1 MKIKLFFLS
10 SFLFL
15 ICCKTQQNNI
25 TTKKEN
31 IEFETKKKNNYN
43 IKTVLL
49 HKKENNLSLPI
60 INLKSDEQL
69 KLSFDDLNYESS
81 VLYITIE
88 HYDAMWKKSNLMQS
102 EYINGFT
109 SDEILN
115 YQFSFNTLQNYV
127 HYEYLFP
134 SDNLKPLLSG
144 NYKFKIYDLNGDTLF
159 NKRFMVLEN
168 KINIDLN
175 IKKATLSSDR
185 KIKHE
190 LDFTLNHQNIN
201 IVDPFSQ
208 IKVIVKQN
216 NKEDNAITNLKPLY
230 IRNNTLIYDYNE
242 ENTFFGNNEFRHFD
256 IKSLRYFSERI
267 KNITYDSTSYKV
279 DLFTESKR
287 AYDNYSIEPDL
298 NGKFYIKSQEA
309 RNSNIESEYVYV
321 NFKLKSNFIQEGDVY
336 IVGGLSNWE
345 KNNEFKLEFDS
356 INNIYSK
363 SIYLKQGYYN
373 YHYAVND
380 TSLNYLDVA
389 SIEGTHYQTR
399 NSYEI
404 YVYFNDTNDRHEKLI
419 GFTNALSKEL
429 F

>member
-1 MKIKLFFLS
+1 MKIKLLFLS

-15 ICCKTQQNNI
+15 VCCKIQ
-25 TTKKEN
+25 KEN
-31 IEFETKKKNNYN
+31 NKFIKEDVVLESNNKNNYN
-43 IKTVLL
+43 IRTVLL

-60 INLKSDEQL
+60 INLNSAEQL

-88 HYDAMWKKSNLMQS
+88 HYDAMWNKSNLMKS

-109 SDEILN
+109 SDEIIN
-115 YQFSFNTLQNYV
+115 YQFSFNTIQNYI

-144 NYKFKIYDLNGDTLF
+144 NYKFKVYDLNGDTLF
-159 NKRFMVLEN
+159 NKKFMVLEN

-175 IKKATLSSDR
+175 IKKATLSKDR

-208 IKVIVKQN
+208 IKVIIKQN
-216 NKEDNAITNLKPLY
+216 NREDNAITNLKPLY

-256 IKSLRYFSERI
+256 IKSLRYYSERI
-267 KNITYDSTSYKV
+267 KNITYDSTRYKV

-321 NFKLKSNFIQEGDVY
+321 NFKLKSNFVEDGNVY
-336 IVGGLSNWE
+336 IIGELSNWE

-356 INNIYSK
+356 TNNMYSK

-373 YHYAVND
+373 YHYAIND
-380 TSLNYLDVA
+380 TALNLLDVA
-389 SIEGTHYQTR
+389 RIEGTHYQTR

-404 YVYFNDTNDRHEKLI
+404 YVYFNDTNDRYQKLI

>member
-1 MKIKLFFLS
+1 MKIKLLFLS
-10 SFLFL
+10 IFLFL
-15 ICCKTQQNNI
+15 ICCKTQRNNVSFS
-25 TTKKEN
+25 KED
-31 IEFETKKKNNYN
+31 IKVESKKKNNYN
-43 IKTVLL
+43 IKTILL

-60 INLKSDEQL
+60 INLNSEEQL

-81 VLYITIE
+81 VLYVTIE
-88 HYDAMWKKSNLMQS
+88 HYDAMWNKSNLMQS

-109 SDEILN
+109 SDEIIN

-134 SDNLKPLLSG
+134 SENLKPLLSG
-144 NYKFKIYDLNGDTLF
+144 NYKFKVYDLNGDTLF

-256 IKSLRYFSERI
+256 IKSLRYYSERI
-267 KNITYDSTSYKV
+267 KNIVYDSTNYKV
-279 DLFTESKR
+279 DLFAESKR

-309 RNSNIESEYVYV
+309 RNSKIESEYVYV
-321 NFKLKSNFIQEGDVY
+321 NFKLKSNFIDEGDVY
-336 IVGGLSNWE
+336 IIGEFSNWE

-356 INNIYSK
+356 INNTYKK

-373 YHYAVND
+373 YHYAIND

-404 YVYFNDTNDRHEKLI
+404 YVYFNDTNDRYQKLI

>member
-1 MKIKLFFLS
+1 MKIKLFFFS
-10 SFLFL
+10 VFLFL
-15 ICCKTQQNNI
+15 ICCKTQKNNVRVL
-25 TTKKEN
+25 KED
-31 IEFETKKKNNYN
+31 IEIESKKKNNYN
-43 IKTVLL
+43 IKTILL

-60 INLKSDEQL
+60 INLNSEEQL

-88 HYDAMWKKSNLMQS
+88 HYDAMWNKSNLMQS

-109 SDEILN
+109 SDEIIN

-134 SDNLKPLLSG
+134 SENLKPLLSG
-144 NYKFKIYDLNGDTLF
+144 NYKFKVYDLNGDTLF

-175 IKKATLSSDR
+175 IKKATLSTDR

-190 LDFTLNHQNIN
+190 LDFTLNHRNIN

-216 NKEDNAITNLKPLY
+216 NKEDNVITNLKPLY

-242 ENTFFGNNEFRHFD
+242 ENTLFGNNEFRHFD
-256 IKSLRYFSERI
+256 IKSLRYYSERI
-267 KNITYDSTSYKV
+267 KNIFYDSTNYKV

-287 AYDNYSIEPDL
+287 AYENYSIEPDL

-321 NFKLKSNFIQEGDVY
+321 NFKLKSNFIDEGDIY
-336 IVGGLSNWE
+336 IIGEFTNWE

-356 INNIYSK
+356 KYNTYNK

-373 YHYAVND
+373 YHYAIND
-380 TSLNYLDVA
+380 TSLSYLDVA

-404 YVYFNDTNDRHEKLI
+404 YVYFNETNDRYQKLI

>member
-1 MKIKLFFLS
+1 MS

-15 ICCKTQQNNI
+15 VCCKIQ
-25 TTKKEN
+25 KEN
-31 IEFETKKKNNYN
+31 NKFIKEDVVLESNNKNNYN
-43 IKTVLL
+43 IRTVLL

-60 INLKSDEQL
+60 INLNSAEQL

-88 HYDAMWKKSNLMQS
+88 HYDAMWNKSNLMKS

-109 SDEILN
+109 SDEIIN
-115 YQFSFNTLQNYV
+115 YQFSFNTIQNYI

-144 NYKFKIYDLNGDTLF
+144 NYKFKVYDLNGDTLF
-159 NKRFMVLEN
+159 NKKFMVLEN

-175 IKKATLSSDR
+175 IKKATLSKDR

-208 IKVIVKQN
+208 IKVIIKQN
-216 NKEDNAITNLKPLY
+216 NREDNAITNLKPLY

-256 IKSLRYFSERI
+256 IKSLRYYSERI
-267 KNITYDSTSYKV
+267 KNITYDSTRYKV

-321 NFKLKSNFIQEGDVY
+321 NFKLKSNFVEDGNVY
-336 IVGGLSNWE
+336 IIGELSNWE

-356 INNIYSK
+356 TNNMYSK

-373 YHYAVND
+373 YHYAIND
-380 TSLNYLDVA
+380 TALNLLDVA
-389 SIEGTHYQTR
+389 RIEGTHYQTR

-404 YVYFNDTNDRHEKLI
+404 YVYFNDTNDRYQKLI

>member
-1 MKIKLFFLS
+1 MKIKLLFFS
-10 SFLFL
+10 VFLFL
-15 ICCKTQQNNI
+15 ICCKIQKNNVSVL
-25 TTKKEN
+25 KED
-31 IEFETKKKNNYN
+31 IEIESKKKNNYN
-43 IKTVLL
+43 IKTILL

-60 INLKSDEQL
+60 INLNSEEQL

-88 HYDAMWKKSNLMQS
+88 HYDAMWNKSNLMQS

-109 SDEILN
+109 SDEIIN

-134 SDNLKPLLSG
+134 SENLKPLLSG
-144 NYKFKIYDLNGDTLF
+144 NYKFRVYDLNGDTLF

-190 LDFTLNHQNIN
+190 LDFTLNHRNIN

-256 IKSLRYFSERI
+256 IKSLRYYSERI
-267 KNITYDSTSYKV
+267 KNIVYDSTNYKV

-287 AYDNYSIEPDL
+287 AYENYSIEPDL

-321 NFKLKSNFIQEGDVY
+321 NFKLKSNFIDEGEIY
-336 IVGGLSNWE
+336 IIGEFTNWE

-356 INNIYSK
+356 IYNTYNK

-373 YHYAVND
+373 YHYAIND
-380 TSLNYLDVA
+380 TSLSYLDVA

-404 YVYFNDTNDRHEKLI
+404 YVYFNETNNRYQKLI

>member
-321 NFKLKSNFIQEGDVY
+321 NFKLKSNFIEEGDVY
-336 IVGGLSNWE
+336 IIGGLSNWE
-345 KNNEFKLEFDS
+345 KKNEFKLEFDS
-356 INNIYSK
+356 TNNIYSK

-373 YHYAVND
+373 YHYSVND
-380 TSLNYLDVA
+380 TSLNYLDVS

>member
-1 MKIKLFFLS
+1 MKIKLLFLS
-10 SFLFL
+10 GFLFL
-15 ICCKTQQNNI
+15 ICCKTQRNNVKVL
-25 TTKKEN
+25 KKD
-31 IEFETKKKNNYN
+31 IEVVSKKKNNYN
-43 IKTVLL
+43 IKTILL

-60 INLKSDEQL
+60 INLNSEEQL

-88 HYDAMWKKSNLMQS
+88 HYDAMWNKSNLMQS
-102 EYINGFT
+102 EYIDGFT
-109 SDEILN
+109 NDEIIN

-168 KINIDLN
+168 NINIDLN

-208 IKVIVKQN
+208 IKVIIKQN
-216 NKEDNAITNLKPLY
+216 NREDNAITNLKPLY

-256 IKSLRYFSERI
+256 IKSLRYYSERI
-267 KNITYDSTSYKV
+267 KNITYDSTRYKV

-298 NGKFYIKSQEA
+298 NGKFYIESQEA

-321 NFKLKSNFIQEGDVY
+321 NFKLKSNFVEDGNVY
-336 IVGGLSNWE
+336 IIGELSNWE
-345 KNNEFKLEFDS
+345 KSNEFKLEFDS
-356 INNIYSK
+356 INNMYSK

-373 YHYAVND
+373 YHYAIND
-380 TSLNYLDVA
+380 TALNLLDVA

-404 YVYFNDTNDRHEKLI
+404 YVYFNDTNDRYQKLI

>member
-1 MKIKLFFLS
+1 MKIKLLFLS
-10 SFLFL
+10 VFLFL
-15 ICCKTQQNNI
+15 ICCKTQRNYVSVLN
-25 TTKKEN
+25 ED
-31 IEFETKKKNNYN
+31 IEVESKKKNNYN
-43 IKTVLL
+43 IKTILL

-60 INLKSDEQL
+60 INLNSEEQL

-88 HYDAMWKKSNLMQS
+88 HFDAMWNKSNLMQS

-109 SDEILN
+109 RDEIIN

-134 SDNLKPLLSG
+134 SENLKPLLSG
-144 NYKFKIYDLNGDTLF
+144 NYKFKVYDLNGDTLF
-159 NKRFMVLEN
+159 NKKFMVLEN

-256 IKSLRYFSERI
+256 IKSLRYYSERI
-267 KNITYDSTSYKV
+267 KNIVYDSTNYKV

-321 NFKLKSNFIQEGDVY
+321 NFKLKSNFIDEGDMY
-336 IVGGLSNWE
+336 IIGEFSNWE

-356 INNIYSK
+356 INKSYNK

-373 YHYAVND
+373 YHYAIND

-404 YVYFNDTNDRHEKLI
+404 YVYFNDTNDRYQKLI

>member
-1 MKIKLFFLS
+1 MKIKLLFLS
-10 SFLFL
+10 IFLFL
-15 ICCKTQQNNI
+15 ICCKTQRNNVSVL
-25 TTKKEN
+25 KED
-31 IEFETKKKNNYN
+31 IEIESKKKNNYN
-43 IKTVLL
+43 IKTILL

-60 INLKSDEQL
+60 INLNSEEQL

-88 HYDAMWKKSNLMQS
+88 HYDAMWNKSNLMQS

-109 SDEILN
+109 SDEIIN

-134 SDNLKPLLSG
+134 SENLKPLLSG
-144 NYKFKIYDLNGDTLF
+144 NYKFKVYDLNGDTLF

-242 ENTFFGNNEFRHFD
+242 ENTFFGNNEFRHVD
-256 IKSLRYFSERI
+256 IKSLRYYSERI
-267 KNITYDSTSYKV
+267 KNIVYDSTNYKV

-287 AYDNYSIEPDL
+287 PYDNYSIEPDL

-309 RNSNIESEYVYV
+309 RNSNIESEYVFV
-321 NFKLKSNFIQEGDVY
+321 NFKLKSNFIDEGDIY
-336 IVGGLSNWE
+336 IIGEFSNWE
-345 KNNEFKLEFDS
+345 KNNEFKLEFNS
-356 INNIYSK
+356 INNTYDK

-373 YHYAVND
+373 YHYAIDD

-399 NSYEI
+399 NSYQI
-404 YVYFNDTNDRHEKLI
+404 YVYFNDTNNRYQKLI

>member
-102 EYINGFT
+102 EYIDGFT

-321 NFKLKSNFIQEGDVY
+321 NFKLKSNFIEEGDVY
-336 IVGGLSNWE
+336 IIGGLSNWE

>member
-1 MKIKLFFLS
+1 MKIKLLFFS
-10 SFLFL
+10 VFLFL
-15 ICCKTQQNNI
+15 ICCKIQKNNVSVL
-25 TTKKEN
+25 KED
-31 IEFETKKKNNYN
+31 IEIESKKKNNYN
-43 IKTVLL
+43 IKTILL

-60 INLKSDEQL
+60 INLNSEEQL

-88 HYDAMWKKSNLMQS
+88 HYDAMWNKSNLMQS

-109 SDEILN
+109 SDEIIN

-134 SDNLKPLLSG
+134 SENLKPLLSG
-144 NYKFKIYDLNGDTLF
+144 NYKFKVYDLNGDTLF

-190 LDFTLNHQNIN
+190 LDFTLNHRNIN

-256 IKSLRYFSERI
+256 IKSLRYYSERI
-267 KNITYDSTSYKV
+267 KNIVYDSTNYKV

-287 AYDNYSIEPDL
+287 AYENYSIEPDL

-321 NFKLKSNFIQEGDVY
+321 NFKLKSNFIDEGDIY
-336 IVGGLSNWE
+336 IIGEFTNWE

-356 INNIYSK
+356 IYNTYNK

-373 YHYAVND
+373 YHYAIND
-380 TSLNYLDVA
+380 TSLSYLDVA

-404 YVYFNDTNDRHEKLI
+404 YVYFNETNNRYQKLI

>member
-1 MKIKLFFLS
+1 MKIKLLFLS
-10 SFLFL
+10 GFLFL
-15 ICCKTQQNNI
+15 ICCKTQRNNVI
-25 TTKKEN
+25 FSKED
-31 IEFETKKKNNYN
+31 IKVESKKKNNYN
-43 IKTVLL
+43 IKTILL

-60 INLKSDEQL
+60 INLNSEEQL

-81 VLYITIE
+81 VLYLTIE
-88 HYDAMWKKSNLMQS
+88 HCDAMWNKSNLMQS

-109 SDEILN
+109 SDEIIN

-134 SDNLKPLLSG
+134 SENLKPLLSG
-144 NYKFKIYDLNGDTLF
+144 NYKFIVYDLNGDTLF
-159 NKRFMVLEN
+159 NKRFMVLEK

-256 IKSLRYFSERI
+256 IKSLRYYSERI
-267 KNITYDSTSYKV
+267 KNIVYDSTNYKV
-279 DLFTESKR
+279 NLFAESKR

-309 RNSNIESEYVYV
+309 RNSKIESEYVYV
-321 NFKLKSNFIQEGDVY
+321 NFKLKSNFIEEGDVY
-336 IVGGLSNWE
+336 IIGEFSNWE

-356 INNIYSK
+356 INNSYNK

-373 YHYAVND
+373 YHYAIND
-380 TSLNYLDVA
+380 TSFNYLDVA

-404 YVYFNDTNDRHEKLI
+404 YVYFNDTNDRYQKLI

>member
-1 MKIKLFFLS
+1 MS
-10 SFLFL
+10 VV
-15 ICCKTQQNNI
+15 
-25 TTKKEN
+25 KKD
-31 IEFETKKKNNYN
+31 IELESKKKNNYN
-43 IKTVLL
+43 IKTILL

-60 INLKSDEQL
+60 INLNSEEQL

-88 HYDAMWKKSNLMQS
+88 HYDAMWNKSNLMQS
-102 EYINGFT
+102 EYVNGFT
-109 SDEILN
+109 SDEIIN

-134 SDNLKPLLSG
+134 SENLKPLLSG
-144 NYKFKIYDLNGDTLF
+144 NYKFKVYDLNGDTLF

-256 IKSLRYFSERI
+256 IKSLRYYSERI
-267 KNITYDSTSYKV
+267 KNIVYDSTNYKV

-309 RNSNIESEYVYV
+309 RNSKIESEYVYV
-321 NFKLKSNFIQEGDVY
+321 NFKLKSNFIDEGDVY
-336 IVGGLSNWE
+336 IIGEFSNWE

-356 INNIYSK
+356 INNSYYK

-373 YHYAVND
+373 YHYAIND

-404 YVYFNDTNDRHEKLI
+404 YVYFNDTNDRYQKLI

>member
-1 MKIKLFFLS
+1 MKIKLLFLS

-15 ICCKTQQNNI
+15 VCCKIQ
-25 TTKKEN
+25 KEN
-31 IEFETKKKNNYN
+31 NNFIKEDAVLESNNKNNYN
-43 IKTVLL
+43 IRTILL

-60 INLKSDEQL
+60 INLNSVEQL

-88 HYDAMWKKSNLMQS
+88 HYDAMWNKSNLMQS

-109 SDEILN
+109 SDEIIN
-115 YQFSFNTLQNYV
+115 YQFSFNTLQNYI

-144 NYKFKIYDLNGDTLF
+144 NYKFKVYDLNGDTLF
-159 NKRFMVLEN
+159 NKKFMVLEN

-175 IKKATLSSDR
+175 IKKATLSKDR

-208 IKVIVKQN
+208 IKVIIKQN
-216 NKEDNAITNLKPLY
+216 NREDNAITNLKPLY

-242 ENTFFGNNEFRHFD
+242 ENTFFGINEFRHFD
-256 IKSLRYFSERI
+256 IKSLRYYSERI
-267 KNITYDSTSYKV
+267 KNITYDSTKYKV
-279 DLFTESKR
+279 DLFKESKR
-287 AYDNYSIEPDL
+287 AYDNYSIEPDI

-321 NFKLKSNFIQEGDVY
+321 NFKLKSNFVEDGNVY
-336 IVGGLSNWE
+336 IIGELSNWE

-373 YHYAVND
+373 YHYAIND
-380 TSLNYLDVA
+380 TALNLLDVA

-404 YVYFNDTNDRHEKLI
+404 YVYFNDTNDRYQKLI

>member
-1 MKIKLFFLS
+1 M
-10 SFLFL
+10 
-15 ICCKTQQNNI
+15 Q
-25 TTKKEN
+25 KEN
-31 IEFETKKKNNYN
+31 NNFIKEDAVLESNNKNNYN
-43 IKTVLL
+43 IRTILL

-60 INLKSDEQL
+60 INLNSVEQL

-88 HYDAMWKKSNLMQS
+88 HYDAMWNKSNLMQS

-109 SDEILN
+109 SDEIIN
-115 YQFSFNTLQNYV
+115 YQFSFNTLQNYI

-144 NYKFKIYDLNGDTLF
+144 NYKFKVYDLNGDTLF
-159 NKRFMVLEN
+159 NKKFMVLEN

-175 IKKATLSSDR
+175 IKKATLSKDR

-208 IKVIVKQN
+208 IKVIIKQN
-216 NKEDNAITNLKPLY
+216 NREDNAITNLKPLY

-242 ENTFFGNNEFRHFD
+242 ENTFFGINEFRHFD
-256 IKSLRYFSERI
+256 IKSLRYYSERI
-267 KNITYDSTSYKV
+267 KNITYDSTKYKV
-279 DLFTESKR
+279 DLFKESKR

-321 NFKLKSNFIQEGDVY
+321 NFKLKSNFVEDGNVY
-336 IVGGLSNWE
+336 IIGELSNWE

-373 YHYAVND
+373 YHYAIND
-380 TSLNYLDVA
+380 TALNLLDVA

-404 YVYFNDTNDRHEKLI
+404 YVYFNDTNDRYQKLI

>member
-1 MKIKLFFLS
+1 MKIKLLFLS
-10 SFLFL
+10 AFLFL
-15 ICCKTQQNNI
+15 ICCKTQRNNVSVL
-25 TTKKEN
+25 KED
-31 IEFETKKKNNYN
+31 IEVESKKKNSYN
-43 IKTVLL
+43 IKTILL

-60 INLKSDEQL
+60 INLNSEEQL

-88 HYDAMWKKSNLMQS
+88 HYDAMWNKSNLMQS

-109 SDEILN
+109 SDEIIN

-134 SDNLKPLLSG
+134 SENLKPLLSG
-144 NYKFKIYDLNGDTLF
+144 NYKFKVYDLNGDTLF

-242 ENTFFGNNEFRHFD
+242 ENTFLEIMNSD
-256 IKSLRYFSERI
+256 ILI
-267 KNITYDSTSYKV
+267 LKV
-279 DLFTESKR
+279 
-287 AYDNYSIEPDL
+287 
-298 NGKFYIKSQEA
+298 
-309 RNSNIESEYVYV
+309 
-321 NFKLKSNFIQEGDVY
+321 
-336 IVGGLSNWE
+336 
-345 KNNEFKLEFDS
+345 
-356 INNIYSK
+356 
-363 SIYLKQGYYN
+363 
-373 YHYAVND
+373 
-380 TSLNYLDVA
+380 
-389 SIEGTHYQTR
+389 
-399 NSYEI
+399 
-404 YVYFNDTNDRHEKLI
+404 
-419 GFTNALSKEL
+419 
-429 F
+429 

>member
-1 MKIKLFFLS
+1 MKIKLLFLS
-10 SFLFL
+10 CFLFL
-15 ICCKTQQNNI
+15 ICCKTQRNNVSVL
-25 TTKKEN
+25 KKD
-31 IEFETKKKNNYN
+31 IEVESKKKNKYN
-43 IKTVLL
+43 IKTILL
-49 HKKENNLSLPI
+49 HKKENSLSLPI
-60 INLKSDEQL
+60 INLNSEEQL

-88 HYDAMWKKSNLMQS
+88 HYDAMWNKSNLMQS

-109 SDEILN
+109 SDEIIN

-134 SDNLKPLLSG
+134 SENLKPLLSG
-144 NYKFKIYDLNGDTLF
+144 NYKFKVYDLNGDTLF
-159 NKRFMVLEN
+159 NKRFMVLDN

-190 LDFTLNHQNIN
+190 LDFTLNHRNIN

-256 IKSLRYFSERI
+256 IKSLRYYSERI
-267 KNITYDSTSYKV
+267 KNIVYDSANYKV

-298 NGKFYIKSQEA
+298 NGKFYIESQEA

-321 NFKLKSNFIQEGDVY
+321 NFKLKSNFIDEGDLY
-336 IVGGLSNWE
+336 IIGEFSNWE
-345 KNNEFKLEFDS
+345 KNDEFKLEFDS
-356 INNIYSK
+356 INNTYDK

-373 YHYAVND
+373 YHYAIND
-380 TSLNYLDVA
+380 TLLNYLDVA

-404 YVYFNDTNDRHEKLI
+404 YVYFNDTNDRYQKLI

>member
-1 MKIKLFFLS
+1 MKIKLLFLS

-15 ICCKTQQNNI
+15 VCCKIQ
-25 TTKKEN
+25 KEN
-31 IEFETKKKNNYN
+31 NKFIKEDVVLESNNKNNYN
-43 IKTVLL
+43 IRTVLL

-60 INLKSDEQL
+60 INLNSAEQL

-88 HYDAMWKKSNLMQS
+88 HYDAMWNKSNLMKS

-109 SDEILN
+109 SDEIIN
-115 YQFSFNTLQNYV
+115 YQFSFNTIQNYI

-144 NYKFKIYDLNGDTLF
+144 NYKFKVYDLNGDTLF
-159 NKRFMVLEN
+159 NKKFMVLEN

-175 IKKATLSSDR
+175 IKKATLSKDR

-208 IKVIVKQN
+208 IKVIIKQN
-216 NKEDNAITNLKPLY
+216 NREDNAITNLKPLY

-256 IKSLRYFSERI
+256 IKSLRYYSERI
-267 KNITYDSTSYKV
+267 KNITYDSTRYKV
-279 DLFTESKR
+279 DLFRESKR

-321 NFKLKSNFIQEGDVY
+321 NFKLKSNFVEDGNVY
-336 IVGGLSNWE
+336 IIGELSNWE

-356 INNIYSK
+356 TNNMYSK

-373 YHYAVND
+373 YHYAIND
-380 TSLNYLDVA
+380 TALNLLDVA
-389 SIEGTHYQTR
+389 RIEGTHYQTR

-404 YVYFNDTNDRHEKLI
+404 YVYFNDTNDRYQKLI

>member
-1 MKIKLFFLS
+1 MKIKLLFLS

-15 ICCKTQQNNI
+15 VCCKIQ
-25 TTKKEN
+25 KEN
-31 IEFETKKKNNYN
+31 NKFIKEDVVLEYNNKNNYN
-43 IKTVLL
+43 IRTVLL

-60 INLKSDEQL
+60 INLNSVEQL

-88 HYDAMWKKSNLMQS
+88 HYDAMWNKSNLMKS

-109 SDEILN
+109 SDEIIN
-115 YQFSFNTLQNYV
+115 YQFSFNTIQNYI

-144 NYKFKIYDLNGDTLF
+144 NYKFKVYDLNGDTLF
-159 NKRFMVLEN
+159 NKKFMVLEN

-175 IKKATLSSDR
+175 IKKATLSNDR

-208 IKVIVKQN
+208 IKVIIKQN
-216 NKEDNAITNLKPLY
+216 NREDNAITNLKPLY

-256 IKSLRYFSERI
+256 IKSLRYYSERI
-267 KNITYDSTSYKV
+267 KNITYDSTRYKV

-321 NFKLKSNFIQEGDVY
+321 NFKLKSNFVEDGNVY
-336 IVGGLSNWE
+336 IIGELSNWE
-345 KNNEFKLEFDS
+345 KSNEFKLEFDS
-356 INNIYSK
+356 INNMYSK

-373 YHYAVND
+373 YHYAIND
-380 TSLNYLDVA
+380 TALNLLDIA

-404 YVYFNDTNDRHEKLI
+404 YVYFNDTNDRYQKLI

>member
-1 MKIKLFFLS
+1 MKIKLLFLS

-15 ICCKTQQNNI
+15 VCCKIQ
-25 TTKKEN
+25 KEN
-31 IEFETKKKNNYN
+31 NKFIKEDVVLESNNKNNYN
-43 IKTVLL
+43 IRTVLL

-60 INLKSDEQL
+60 INLNSAEQL

-88 HYDAMWKKSNLMQS
+88 HYDAMWNKSNLMKS

-109 SDEILN
+109 SDEIIN
-115 YQFSFNTLQNYV
+115 YQFSFNTIQNYI

-144 NYKFKIYDLNGDTLF
+144 NYKFKVYDLNGDTLF
-159 NKRFMVLEN
+159 NKKFMVLEN

-175 IKKATLSSDR
+175 IKKATLSKDR

-208 IKVIVKQN
+208 IKVIIKQN
-216 NKEDNAITNLKPLY
+216 NREDNAITNLKPLY

-256 IKSLRYFSERI
+256 IKSLRYYSERI
-267 KNITYDSTSYKV
+267 KNIVYDSTNYKV
-279 DLFTESKR
+279 DLFAESKR

-309 RNSNIESEYVYV
+309 RNSKIESEYVYV
-321 NFKLKSNFIQEGDVY
+321 NFKLKSNFIDEGDVY
-336 IVGGLSNWE
+336 IIGEFSNWE

-356 INNIYSK
+356 INNTYDK

-373 YHYAVND
+373 YHYAIND

-404 YVYFNDTNDRHEKLI
+404 YVYFNDTSDRYQKLI

>member
-1 MKIKLFFLS
+1 MKIKLLFLS
-10 SFLFL
+10 AFLFL
-15 ICCKTQQNNI
+15 ICCKTQRNNVSVL
-25 TTKKEN
+25 KED
-31 IEFETKKKNNYN
+31 IEVESKKKNSYN
-43 IKTVLL
+43 IKTILL

-60 INLKSDEQL
+60 INLNSEEQL

-88 HYDAMWKKSNLMQS
+88 HYDAMWNKSNLMQS
-102 EYINGFT
+102 EYIDGFT
-109 SDEILN
+109 SDEIIN

-134 SDNLKPLLSG
+134 SENLKPLLSG
-144 NYKFKIYDLNGDTLF
+144 NYKFKVYDLNGDTLF

-201 IVDPFSQ
+201 IIDPFSQ

-230 IRNNTLIYDYNE
+230 IRNNSLIYDYNE
-242 ENTFFGNNEFRHFD
+242 ENTLFGNNEFRHFD
-256 IKSLRYFSERI
+256 IKSLRYYSERI
-267 KNITYDSTSYKV
+267 KNITYDSTNYKV

-321 NFKLKSNFIQEGDVY
+321 NFKLKSNFINEGDVY
-336 IVGGLSNWE
+336 IIGEFSNWK

-356 INNIYSK
+356 INSIYIK

-373 YHYAVND
+373 YHYAIDD
-380 TSLNYLDVA
+380 TSLNHLDVA

-404 YVYFNDTNDRHEKLI
+404 YVYFNDTNDRYQKLI
-419 GFTNALSKEL
+419 GFTNTLSKEL

>member
-1 MKIKLFFLS
+1 MKIKLFFFS
-10 SFLFL
+10 VFLFL
-15 ICCKTQQNNI
+15 ICCKTQKNNVSVL
-25 TTKKEN
+25 KED
-31 IEFETKKKNNYN
+31 IEIESKKKNNYN
-43 IKTVLL
+43 IKTILL

-60 INLKSDEQL
+60 INLNSEEQL

-88 HYDAMWKKSNLMQS
+88 HYDAMWNKSNLMQS

-109 SDEILN
+109 SDEIIN

-134 SDNLKPLLSG
+134 SENLKPLLSG
-144 NYKFKIYDLNGDTLF
+144 NYKFKVYDLNGDTLF

-256 IKSLRYFSERI
+256 IKSLRYYSERI
-267 KNITYDSTSYKV
+267 KNISYDSTNYKV

-287 AYDNYSIEPDL
+287 AFDNYSIEPDL

-309 RNSNIESEYVYV
+309 RNSKIESEYVYV
-321 NFKLKSNFIQEGDVY
+321 NFKLKSNFIDEGDVY
-336 IVGGLSNWE
+336 IIGEFSNWE
-345 KNNEFKLEFDS
+345 KNNKFKLEFDS
-356 INNIYSK
+356 INNSYYK

-373 YHYAVND
+373 YHYAIND

-399 NSYEI
+399 NSYQI
-404 YVYFNDTNDRHEKLI
+404 YVYFNDTNDRYQKLI

>member
-1 MKIKLFFLS
+1 MKIKLLFFS
-10 SFLFL
+10 VFLFL
-15 ICCKTQQNNI
+15 ICCKIQKNNVSVL
-25 TTKKEN
+25 KED
-31 IEFETKKKNNYN
+31 IEIESKKKNNYN
-43 IKTVLL
+43 IKTILL

-60 INLKSDEQL
+60 INLNSEEQL

-88 HYDAMWKKSNLMQS
+88 HYDAMWNKSNLMQS

-109 SDEILN
+109 SDEIIN

-134 SDNLKPLLSG
+134 SENLKPLLSG
-144 NYKFKIYDLNGDTLF
+144 NYKFKVYDLNGDTLF

-190 LDFTLNHQNIN
+190 LDFTLNHRNIN

-256 IKSLRYFSERI
+256 IKSLRYYSERI
-267 KNITYDSTSYKV
+267 KNIVYDSTNYKV

-287 AYDNYSIEPDL
+287 AYENYSIEPDL

-321 NFKLKSNFIQEGDVY
+321 NFKLKSNFIDEGEIY
-336 IVGGLSNWE
+336 IIGEFTNWE

-356 INNIYSK
+356 IYNTYNK

-373 YHYAVND
+373 YHYAIND
-380 TSLNYLDVA
+380 TSLSYLDVA

-404 YVYFNDTNDRHEKLI
+404 YVYFNETNNRYQKLI

>member
-1 MKIKLFFLS
+1 MKIKLLFLS
-10 SFLFL
+10 GFLFL
-15 ICCKTQQNNI
+15 ICCKTQKNNVSVL
-25 TTKKEN
+25 KED
-31 IEFETKKKNNYN
+31 IEIESKKKNNYN
-43 IKTVLL
+43 IKTILL

-60 INLKSDEQL
+60 INLNSEEQL

-88 HYDAMWKKSNLMQS
+88 HYDAMWNKSNLMQS
-102 EYINGFT
+102 EYINEFT
-109 SDEILN
+109 SDEIIN

-134 SDNLKPLLSG
+134 SENLKPLLSG
-144 NYKFKIYDLNGDTLF
+144 NYKFKVYDLYGDTLF

-190 LDFTLNHQNIN
+190 LDFTLNHRNIN

-256 IKSLRYFSERI
+256 IKSLRYYSERI
-267 KNITYDSTSYKV
+267 KKITHDSTNYKV

-287 AYDNYSIEPDL
+287 AYENYSIEPDL

-321 NFKLKSNFIQEGDVY
+321 NFKLKSNFIDEGDIY
-336 IVGGLSNWE
+336 IIGEFTNWE

-356 INNIYSK
+356 KYNTYNK

-373 YHYAVND
+373 YHYAIND
-380 TSLNYLDVA
+380 TSLSYLDVA

-404 YVYFNDTNDRHEKLI
+404 YVYFNETNDRYQKLI

>member
-1 MKIKLFFLS
+1 MGVL
-10 SFLFL
+10 
-15 ICCKTQQNNI
+15 
-25 TTKKEN
+25 KED
-31 IEFETKKKNNYN
+31 IEVESKKKNNYN
-43 IKTVLL
+43 IKTILL

-60 INLKSDEQL
+60 INLNSEEQL

-81 VLYITIE
+81 VLYLTID
-88 HYDAMWKKSNLMQS
+88 HYDAMWNKSNLMQS

-109 SDEILN
+109 SDEIIN

-134 SDNLKPLLSG
+134 SENLKPLLSG
-144 NYKFKIYDLNGDTLF
+144 NYKFKVYDLNGDTLF

-256 IKSLRYFSERI
+256 IKSLRYYSERI
-267 KNITYDSTSYKV
+267 KNITYDSTNYKV
-279 DLFTESKR
+279 NLFTESKR
-287 AYDNYSIEPDL
+287 AYENYSIEPDL

-321 NFKLKSNFIQEGDVY
+321 NFKLKSNFIDEGDIY
-336 IVGGLSNWE
+336 IIGEFTNWE

-356 INNIYSK
+356 IYNTYNK

-373 YHYAVND
+373 YHYAIND
-380 TSLNYLDVA
+380 TSLSYLDVA

-404 YVYFNDTNDRHEKLI
+404 YVYFNETNDRYQKLI
-419 GFTNALSKEL
+419 GFTNTLSKEL

>member
-1 MKIKLFFLS
+1 VSVL
-10 SFLFL
+10 
-15 ICCKTQQNNI
+15 
-25 TTKKEN
+25 KED
-31 IEFETKKKNNYN
+31 IEIESKKKNNYN
-43 IKTVLL
+43 IKTILL

-60 INLKSDEQL
+60 INLNSEEQL

-88 HYDAMWKKSNLMQS
+88 HYDAMWNKSNLMQS

-109 SDEILN
+109 SDEIIN

-134 SDNLKPLLSG
+134 SENLKPLLSG
-144 NYKFKIYDLNGDTLF
+144 NYKFKVYDLNGDTLF

-190 LDFTLNHQNIN
+190 LDFTLNHRNIN

-256 IKSLRYFSERI
+256 IKSLRYYSERI
-267 KNITYDSTSYKV
+267 KNIVYDSTNYKV

-287 AYDNYSIEPDL
+287 AYENYSIEPDL

-321 NFKLKSNFIQEGDVY
+321 NFKLKSNFIDEGEIY
-336 IVGGLSNWE
+336 IIGEFTNWE

-356 INNIYSK
+356 IYNTYNK

-373 YHYAVND
+373 YHYAIND
-380 TSLNYLDVA
+380 TSLSYLDVA

-404 YVYFNDTNDRHEKLI
+404 YVYFNETNNRYQKLI

>member
-1 MKIKLFFLS
+1 M
-10 SFLFL
+10 SFLFI
-15 ICCKTQQNNI
+15 ICCKTQKNNI
-25 TTKKEN
+25 ITKKEN
-31 IEFETKKKNNYN
+31 LEFESKKKNNYN

-102 EYINGFT
+102 EYIDGFT
-109 SDEILN
+109 SDEIID
-115 YQFSFNTLQNYV
+115 YQFSFNTLQNYI
-127 HYEYLFP
+127 HYQYLFP

-175 IKKATLSSDR
+175 IKKATLSLDR

-230 IRNNTLIYDYNE
+230 IRNNTLTYDYNE

-256 IKSLRYFSERI
+256 IKSLRYYSERI

-287 AYDNYSIEPDL
+287 TYDNYSIEPDL
-298 NGKFYIKSQEA
+298 NGKLYIKSQEA

-321 NFKLKSNFIQEGDVY
+321 NFKLKSNFIEDGDVY

-356 INNIYSK
+356 LNNIYSK

-404 YVYFNDTNDRHEKLI
+404 YVYFNDTNDRYQKLI

>member
-1 MKIKLFFLS
+1 MKIKLLFLS

-15 ICCKTQQNNI
+15 VCCKIQ
-25 TTKKEN
+25 KEN
-31 IEFETKKKNNYN
+31 NKFIKEDVVLESNNKNNYN
-43 IKTVLL
+43 IRTVLL

-60 INLKSDEQL
+60 INLNSAEQL

-88 HYDAMWKKSNLMQS
+88 HYDAMWNKSNLMKS

-109 SDEILN
+109 SDEIIN
-115 YQFSFNTLQNYV
+115 YQFSFNTIQNYI

-144 NYKFKIYDLNGDTLF
+144 NYKFKVYDLNGDTLF
-159 NKRFMVLEN
+159 NKKFMVLEN

-175 IKKATLSSDR
+175 IKKATLSKDR

-208 IKVIVKQN
+208 IKVIIKQN
-216 NKEDNAITNLKPLY
+216 NREDNAITNLKPLY

-256 IKSLRYFSERI
+256 IKSLRYYSERI
-267 KNITYDSTSYKV
+267 KNITYDSTRYKV
-279 DLFTESKR
+279 DLFRESKR

-321 NFKLKSNFIQEGDVY
+321 NFKLKSNFVEDGNIY
-336 IVGGLSNWE
+336 IIGELSNWE

-356 INNIYSK
+356 TNNMYSK

-373 YHYAVND
+373 YHYAIND
-380 TSLNYLDVA
+380 TALNLLDVA
-389 SIEGTHYQTR
+389 RIEGTHYQTR

-404 YVYFNDTNDRHEKLI
+404 YVYFNDTNDRYQKLI

>member
-1 MKIKLFFLS
+1 MKIKLLFLS
-10 SFLFL
+10 GFLFL
-15 ICCKTQQNNI
+15 ICCKIQRNNVGVL
-25 TTKKEN
+25 KED
-31 IEFETKKKNNYN
+31 IEVESKKKNNYN
-43 IKTVLL
+43 IKTILL

-60 INLKSDEQL
+60 INLNSEEQL

-88 HYDAMWKKSNLMQS
+88 HYDAMWNKSNLMQS

-109 SDEILN
+109 SDEIIN

-134 SDNLKPLLSG
+134 SENLKPLLSG
-144 NYKFKIYDLNGDTLF
+144 NYKFKVYDLNGDTLF

-190 LDFTLNHQNIN
+190 LDFTLNHRNIN

-256 IKSLRYFSERI
+256 IKSLRYYSERI
-267 KNITYDSTSYKV
+267 KNIVYDSTNYKV

-287 AYDNYSIEPDL
+287 AYNNYSIEPDL

-321 NFKLKSNFIQEGDVY
+321 NFKLKSNFIDEGDIY
-336 IVGGLSNWE
+336 IIGEFTNWE

-356 INNIYSK
+356 IYNTYNK

-373 YHYAVND
+373 YHYAIND
-380 TSLNYLDVA
+380 TSLSYLDVA

-404 YVYFNDTNDRHEKLI
+404 YVYFNETNNRYQKLI

>member
-1 MKIKLFFLS
+1 MKIKLLFLS
-10 SFLFL
+10 IFLFL
-15 ICCKTQQNNI
+15 ICCKTQRNNVSFS
-25 TTKKEN
+25 KED
-31 IEFETKKKNNYN
+31 IKVESKKKNNYN
-43 IKTVLL
+43 IKTILL

-60 INLKSDEQL
+60 INLNSEEQL

-81 VLYITIE
+81 VLYLTIE
-88 HYDAMWKKSNLMQS
+88 HCDAMWNKSNLMQS

-109 SDEILN
+109 SDEIIN

-134 SDNLKPLLSG
+134 SENLKPLLSG
-144 NYKFKIYDLNGDTLF
+144 NYKFKVYDLNGDTLF

-256 IKSLRYFSERI
+256 IKSLRYYSERI
-267 KNITYDSTSYKV
+267 KNIVYDSTNYKV
-279 DLFTESKR
+279 DLFAESKR

-309 RNSNIESEYVYV
+309 RNSKIESEYVYV
-321 NFKLKSNFIQEGDVY
+321 NFKLKSNFIDEGDVY
-336 IVGGLSNWE
+336 IIGEFSNWE
-345 KNNEFKLEFDS
+345 KNNEFKLEFNS
-356 INNIYSK
+356 INNTYNK
-363 SIYLKQGYYN
+363 SIFLKQGYYN
-373 YHYAVND
+373 YHYAIDD

-399 NSYEI
+399 NSYQI
-404 YVYFNDTNDRHEKLI
+404 YVYFNDTNDRYQKLI

>member
-1 MKIKLFFLS
+1 MKIKLLFLS

-15 ICCKTQQNNI
+15 VCCKIQ
-25 TTKKEN
+25 KEN
-31 IEFETKKKNNYN
+31 NKLIKEDVVLESNNKNNYN
-43 IKTVLL
+43 IRTVLL

-60 INLKSDEQL
+60 INLNSAEQL

-88 HYDAMWKKSNLMQS
+88 HYDALWNKSNLMKS

-109 SDEILN
+109 SDEIIN
-115 YQFSFNTLQNYV
+115 YQFSFNTIQNYI

-144 NYKFKIYDLNGDTLF
+144 NYKFKVYDLNGDTLF
-159 NKRFMVLEN
+159 NKKFMVLEN

-175 IKKATLSSDR
+175 IKKATLSKDR

-208 IKVIVKQN
+208 IKVIIKQN
-216 NKEDNAITNLKPLY
+216 NREDNAITNLKPLY

-256 IKSLRYFSERI
+256 IKSLRYYSERI
-267 KNITYDSTSYKV
+267 KNITYDSTRYKV
-279 DLFTESKR
+279 DLFRESKR

-321 NFKLKSNFIQEGDVY
+321 NFQLKSNFVEDGNVY
-336 IVGGLSNWE
+336 IIGELSNWE

-356 INNIYSK
+356 TNNMYSK

-373 YHYAVND
+373 YHYAIND
-380 TSLNYLDVA
+380 TALNLLDVA
-389 SIEGTHYQTR
+389 RIEGTHYQTR

-404 YVYFNDTNDRHEKLI
+404 YVYFNDTNDRYQKLI